1 MIVGHLQIPIGAS
14 LLASQARELID
25 FVSDYPWPDF
35 EATSDDRKKDAAE
48 ATRQAVRAK
57 LLSTDMTFVN
67 SGKLEALVADA
78 KHLDEPFGLVV
89 NTRLHT
95 PSVFYLID
103 RAVRVSHLNF
113 DFPDYARFE
122 FGSESLI
129 LRDLTETDK
138 TLLRLANTPQK
149 ITKEDGSMVERVQR

>member
-1 MIVGHLQIPIGAS
+1 MIVGHLQVPIGAS
-14 LLASQARELID
+14 LLASQARDIID
-25 FVSDYPWPDF
+25 FVSHRPWPDS
-35 EATSDDRKKDAAE
+35 ESTSDERKKDAAE
-48 ATRQAVRAK
+48 ATRQAVRVK
-57 LLSTDMTFVN
+57 LFSNEMAFVN
-67 SGKLEALVADA
+67 SGLLEALVADVR
-78 KHLDEPFGLVV
+78 HLDQPFGLVV

-113 DFPDYARFE
+113 DFPDYGRFE
-122 FGSESLI
+122 FGPESLI

-149 ITKEDGSMVERVQR
+149 ITQEDGTVVERVQR